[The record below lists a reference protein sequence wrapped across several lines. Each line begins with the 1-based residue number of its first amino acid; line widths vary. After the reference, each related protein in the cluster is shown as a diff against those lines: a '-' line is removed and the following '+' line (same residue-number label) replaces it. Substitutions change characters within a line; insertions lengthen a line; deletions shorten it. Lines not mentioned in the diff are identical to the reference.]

1 MAVRGRADLSRQR
14 AQRQARGYNDRLM
27 NSERLTFRGRHR
39 IGHARDF
46 QRIFS
51 ARCSAGDGRL
61 VVYVAANG
69 WDHSRLGLSVSKRV
83 GNAVARNRIKRLIRE
98 AFRLDQ
104 HELPSGYDLVCVAKR
119 TEAPTLEGYR
129 SSLRKLTGGA
139 VRRWRSRPAD
149 QDK

>member
-1 MAVRGRADLSRQR
+1 MDSQP
-14 AQRQARGYNDRLM
+14 
-27 NSERLTFRGRHR
+27 LTFRRRHR

-46 QRIFS
+46 QRIFA
-51 ARCSAGDGRL
+51 ARCSAGDERL

-69 WDHSRLGLSVSKRV
+69 QDHSRLGLSVNKRV

-104 HELPSGYDLVCVAKR
+104 HDLPAGYDVVCVAKQ
-119 TEAPTLEGYR
+119 TKDPTLEGYR
-129 SSLRKLTGGA
+129 DSLGKLMA
-139 VRRWRSRPAD
+139 AAIRRWQTRLTD